1 MTQLKKILAIDD
13 QKDNLI
19 TITAVLKSQMKN
31 CSVITAISGN
41 EGIKLAINEQPDVIL
56 LDIIMPQ
63 MDGYA
68 VCEMLKKNE
77 QTKHIPVILITAI
90 KTDSKSRVKGLNI
103 GADAFLSKPIDAIE
117 LTAQVNVMLRIK
129 EAEDKLRAEKVDLEK
144 LVSERTMQL
153 QISNEKYYALYE
165 NAPIPY
171 QSLNEDGTVK
181 DINPAWLNTLGYERD
196 EVIGKNYKDFLHPGS
211 KEHFE
216 INFPVFKKNGCM
228 HDVQFK
234 IKHKNGHY
242 LDISFEGCIGY
253 YPDGSFRQTY
263 CVFQDITKRIAV
275 EQEVKKLTR
284 AVTQS
289 PSIIVIADTNGNIEY
304 ANPKFSELTGY
315 AANEVIGKNP
325 RILKS
330 GEQNKKIYENLWKT
344 ITSGKEWRGE
354 FHNKKKNGELFWETA
369 NISPIFDSKGVITNF
384 IKVSKDITEQKRAEQ
399 IQKVLYNISEAVATT
414 DNLEQLIR
422 TVQSE
427 LGGIINTDNFYVALC
442 NEKTKKLSLAY
453 LSDQLET
460 RTYLP
465 EGKTLTNYVLSTQKP
480 LFGTKEKLKELESS
494 NEIEKHGPG
503 SEIWLGVPLKIENK
517 VIGVLVVQNYENPK
531 AYSKADLELLELVSY
546 QISISIDRKTKEER
560 IKESEERY
568 RSLVNNLPVGVFRST
583 VEGKVLSVNPEML
596 KIYGYSTQE
605 ELLSVPA
612 QNYYSNKE
620 ARKIMLD
627 TLDKY
632 GVILEHE
639 TLENKKDGSKI
650 WVSTNYIK
658 TYNEKEGTHFID
670 GVVIDI
676 TERKKADD
684 KLKEALHKA
693 KESDRLKSAF
703 LANMSHEIRTP
714 MNGILGFSEL
724 LKNPELSG
732 EQQKSYIEIIEKS
745 GKRMLNIINDIVDI
759 SKIEAGMMK
768 IVKNTTNIN
777 EQIASIFEFFRN
789 EANAKNIE
797 IEYQTSLPN
806 KQAVIETDAEKLY
819 AIFTNLVKNAI
830 KYSDSGKIVIGYDLI
845 QKTNMLQ
852 FYVRDNG
859 IGIPKE
865 RLNAIF
871 ERFIQADIGDKR
883 AFQGAGLGLA
893 ITKAY
898 VEALEGKIWVEST
911 EGKGSEFYF
920 TLPYNSHQDTSS
932 LQIVQKDD
940 SPKTDQL
947 KILVAEDDEPS
958 EQLIRIAIQPL
969 CNEIL
974 VAENGVKAVDI
985 CKDNPDIDMIIM
997 DIQMPV
1003 IDGYEATRLI
1013 REFNKN
1019 VVIIAH
1025 TAYAL
1030 SGDRDTALKAGC
1042 NDYIAKPVNA
1052 KDLRNLLKKYSLE
1065 KIKE

>member
-1 MTQLKKILAIDD
+1 MAQLKKILAIDD
-13 QKDNLI
+13 QKDNLT
-19 TITAVLKSQMKN
+19 TIKAVLKSQMKN

-41 EGIKLAINEQPDVIL
+41 EGIKLAINEQPDAIL

-68 VCEMLKKNE
+68 VCEALKNNE
-77 QTKHIPVILITAI
+77 LTKHIPVILITAI

-129 EAEDKLRAEKVDLEK
+129 EAEDKLRAEKIDLEK
-144 LVSERTMQL
+144 LVSERTKEL

-171 QSLNEDGTVK
+171 QSLNEDGTFK
-181 DINPAWLNTLGYERD
+181 DINPAWLNTLGYERN
-196 EVIGKNYKDFLHPGS
+196 EVIGKNYKDFLHPRS

-216 INFPVFKKNGCM
+216 TNFPIFKEKGCV

-234 IKHKNGHY
+234 IRHKNGHY
-242 LDISFEGCIGY
+242 IDISFEGCIGY

-263 CVFQDITKRIAV
+263 CVFQDITKRITA

-289 PSIIVIADTNGNIEY
+289 PSIIVIADTDGNIEY

-315 AANEVIGKNP
+315 AANEVVGKNP

-330 GEQNKKIYENLWKT
+330 GEQNKKIYEKLWKT
-344 ITSGKEWRGE
+344 ITSGKEWKGE
-354 FHNKKKNGELFWETA
+354 FHNKKKNGELFWEAA
-369 NISPIFDSKGVITNF
+369 NISPLFDSKGVITNF

-399 IQKVLYNISEAVATT
+399 IQKVLYTISEAVATT

-427 LGGIINTDNFYVALC
+427 LGGIINTENFYVALC
-442 NEKTKKLSLAY
+442 NEKTKKLTLAY
-453 LSDQLET
+453 LSDKVET

-465 EGKTLTNYVLSTQKP
+465 DGKTLTNYVLNTEKP
-480 LFGTKEKLKELESS
+480 LFGTKEKLKELESN
-494 NEIEKHGPG
+494 NEIEKHGPD

-531 AYSKADLELLELVSY
+531 AYNKSDLDLLELVSY
-546 QISISIDRKTKEER
+546 QISISIDRKSKEELL
-560 IKESEERY
+560 KESEERY
-568 RSLVNNLPVGVFRST
+568 RSLVTNLPVGVFRST
-583 VEGKVLSVNPEML
+583 IEGKVLSVNPAML
-596 KIYGYSTQE
+596 EIYGYNSE
-605 ELLSVPA
+605 EEILNVPA
-612 QNYYSNKE
+612 QNYYSDKN
-620 ARKIMLD
+620 ARKEMLD

-639 TLENKKDGSKI
+639 TLENKKDGSQI

-658 TYNEKEGTHFID
+658 TFNEKEGTYFID
-670 GVVIDI
+670 GVVIDV
-676 TERKKADD
+676 TERKKAED
-684 KLKEALHKA
+684 KLKEALHQA

-768 IVKNTTNIN
+768 IVKSTTNIN
-777 EQIASIFEFFRN
+777 EQITTIFEFFKN
-789 EANAKNIE
+789 EANRKNIQ

-806 KQAVIETDAEKLY
+806 KQAAIETDTEKLY

-830 KYSDSGKIVIGYDLI
+830 KYSDSGKIIIGYDLI
-845 QKTNMLQ
+845 QKTNMLK

-859 IGIPKE
+859 IGIPKD

-898 VEALEGKIWVEST
+898 VEALGGKIWVEST
-911 EGKGSEFYF
+911 EGEGSEFYF
-920 TLPYNSHQDTSS
+920 TLPYNSHQDTLSN
-932 LQIVQKDD
+932 QISQKDE
-940 SPKTDQL
+940 SPKTDRL

-985 CKDNPDIDMIIM
+985 CKDNPDIDMVIM
-997 DIQMPV
+997 DIQMPE

-1013 REFNKN
+1013 REFNKE

-1052 KDLRNLLKKYSLE
+1052 KDLRNLVKKYSLE
-1065 KIKE
+1065 KIKG

>member
-1 MTQLKKILAIDD
+1 M
-13 QKDNLI
+13 
-19 TITAVLKSQMKN
+19 
-31 CSVITAISGN
+31 
-41 EGIKLAINEQPDVIL
+41 
-56 LDIIMPQ
+56 
-63 MDGYA
+63 
-68 VCEMLKKNE
+68 
-77 QTKHIPVILITAI
+77 
-90 KTDSKSRVKGLNI
+90 
-103 GADAFLSKPIDAIE
+103 
-117 LTAQVNVMLRIK
+117 
-129 EAEDKLRAEKVDLEK
+129 
-144 LVSERTMQL
+144 
-153 QISNEKYYALYE
+153 
-165 NAPIPY
+165 
-171 QSLNEDGTVK
+171 
-181 DINPAWLNTLGYERD
+181 
-196 EVIGKNYKDFLHPGS
+196 
-211 KEHFE
+211 
-216 INFPVFKKNGCM
+216 
-228 HDVQFK
+228 
-234 IKHKNGHY
+234 
-242 LDISFEGCIGY
+242 
-253 YPDGSFRQTY
+253 
-263 CVFQDITKRIAV
+263 
-275 EQEVKKLTR
+275 
-284 AVTQS
+284 
-289 PSIIVIADTNGNIEY
+289 
-304 ANPKFSELTGY
+304 
-315 AANEVIGKNP
+315 
-325 RILKS
+325 
-330 GEQNKKIYENLWKT
+330 
-344 ITSGKEWRGE
+344 
-354 FHNKKKNGELFWETA
+354 
-369 NISPIFDSKGVITNF
+369 
-384 IKVSKDITEQKRAEQ
+384 
-399 IQKVLYNISEAVATT
+399 YNISEAVATT
-414 DNLEQLIR
+414 DNLEQLIS
-422 TVQSE
+422 TVQLE

-480 LFGTKEKLKELESS
+480 LFGTKEKLKELESN
-494 NEIEKHGPG
+494 NEIEKHGPD
-503 SEIWLGVPLKIENK
+503 SEIWLGVPLKIKNK

-531 AYSKADLELLELVSY
+531 AYSKSDLDLLELVSY
-546 QISISIDRKTKEER
+546 QISISLDRKTKEER

-568 RSLVNNLPVGVFRST
+568 RSLVTNLPVGVFRST

-806 KQAVIETDAEKLY
+806 SQAIIETDSEKLY

-845 QKTNMLQ
+845 HNSNMLK
-852 FYVRDNG
+852 FYVLDNG
-859 IGIPKE
+859 IGIPKD

-898 VEALEGKIWVEST
+898 VEALGGKIWVEST
-911 EGKGSEFYF
+911 EGEGSAFYF
-920 TLPYNSHQDTSS
+920 TLPYSSHKDAPQN
-932 LQIVQKDD
+932 QITQKDEG
-940 SPKTDQL
+940 PKTDHL
-947 KILVAEDDEPS
+947 KILIAEDDEPS
-958 EQLIRIAIQPL
+958 EQLISIAIQPL
-969 CNEIL
+969 CNQIL
-974 VAENGVKAVDI
+974 KANTGVKAVNI
-985 CKDNPDIDMIIM
+985 CKENPDIDMVIM
-997 DIQMPV
+997 DIQMPE

-1030 SGDRDTALKAGC
+1030 SGDRDIALKAGC
-1042 NDYIAKPVNA
+1042 DDYISKPVNA
-1052 KDLRNLLKKYSLE
+1052 KELRNIIKKHRLE
-1065 KIKE
+1065 KI